1 MTIQE
6 MKRQALI
13 INKWAKNVYVK
24 VPVVNSKGKFTGKII
39 KELNQEGIKLNITAV
54 YTAKQTKNILKKLN
68 KNTKVIIS
76 IFAKSC

>member
-1 MTIQE
+1 

-39 KELNQEGIKLNITAV
+39 KELIKRVLSLTSLQFI
-54 YTAKQTKNILKKLN
+54 QLNILK
-68 KNTKVIIS
+68 
-76 IFAKSC
+76 IF